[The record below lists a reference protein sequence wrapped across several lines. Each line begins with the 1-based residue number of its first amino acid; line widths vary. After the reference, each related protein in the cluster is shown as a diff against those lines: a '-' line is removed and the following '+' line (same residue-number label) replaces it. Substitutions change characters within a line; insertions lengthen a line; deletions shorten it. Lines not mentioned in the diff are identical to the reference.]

1 MQDGGTDRAGRVA
14 RQGVR
19 HGAGEDLGTER
30 QQEEKD
36 AVAEVIQTP
45 AGLAEEPMKRA
56 EVFEAAQAAGL
67 NDAGEGAAAGA
78 EDPGAGERREGGETG
93 LGKARLKGE
102 EERRKGSD
110 QEEIGHRRGAL
121 FHTLNERHSTQKK
134 APLSAF
140 CVPPANP
147 PSAPRPASAIPSSPH
162 TTSPPPRP

>member
-1 MQDGGTDRAGRVA
+1 MHAGAPDMAARFA
-14 RQGVR
+14 RQGVI
-19 HGAGEDLGTER
+19 HGAGEGLGTER
-30 QQEEKD
+30 QQEAKD

-110 QEEIGHRRGAL
+110 QEEIGHGVAL
-121 FHTLNERHSTQKK
+121 SFTH
-134 APLSAF
+134 
-140 CVPPANP
+140 
-147 PSAPRPASAIPSSPH
+147 
-162 TTSPPPRP
+162 